1 MVDESERPPRP
12 LSESL
17 DRVAAAFGAPPA
29 SAMHTV
35 FVRWPE
41 LVGPAI
47 AEHARPLSLK
57 NGILTIG
64 VDQPGWATQLRY
76 LGATLLDQLAAAI
89 GDGVITRL
97 EVRVTRP

>member
-1 MVDESERPPRP
+1 
-12 LSESL
+12 
-17 DRVAAAFGAPPA
+17 
-29 SAMHTV
+29 MHTV